1 MCALGISYAQYWLID
16 TLETTYPWHIAT
28 LKTFYRTTTKLW
40 VPMDAKTKDVEEWVP
55 PPLDVHNL
63 EIQSSLLK
71 NTMVSNAQVAQI
83 TRNPMSRLW
92 RKLSSN
98 GFISMK
104 LLEFIKVAKIAHIQ
118 VLGSVEDERTFNFL
132 SSFKSKSRNEFTT
145 HTYWWSTC
153 FPKTFEPWKH
163 SMVK

>member
-1 MCALGISYAQYWLID
+1 M
-16 TLETTYPWHIAT
+16 
-28 LKTFYRTTTKLW
+28 W

-118 VLGSVEDERTFNFL
+118 VLGSVEDERTFSSLSFL
-132 SSFKSKSRNEFTT
+132 KSKLRNRLTT
-145 HTYWWSTC
+145 HLDLVVRMFAQDFYTLNT
-153 FPKTFEPWKH
+153 FPYQTAITDWKAQR
-163 SMVK
+163 VRYGGET